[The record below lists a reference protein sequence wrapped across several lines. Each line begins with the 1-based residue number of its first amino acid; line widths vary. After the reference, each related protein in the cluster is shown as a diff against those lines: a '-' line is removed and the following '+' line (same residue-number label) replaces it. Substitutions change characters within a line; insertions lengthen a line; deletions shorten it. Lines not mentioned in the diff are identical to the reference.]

1 VLKLSH
7 FFQVNYE
14 IFRFVFSLFIM
25 VEVFVFEI
33 EENQFGIFHFYQS
46 EEDSFEGESLAALI
60 FGKCR
65 Q

>member
-1 VLKLSH
+1 MKYLDL
-7 FFQVNYE
+7 FFLYLLWL
-14 IFRFVFSLFIM
+14 RFLF
-25 VEVFVFEI
+25 FEI